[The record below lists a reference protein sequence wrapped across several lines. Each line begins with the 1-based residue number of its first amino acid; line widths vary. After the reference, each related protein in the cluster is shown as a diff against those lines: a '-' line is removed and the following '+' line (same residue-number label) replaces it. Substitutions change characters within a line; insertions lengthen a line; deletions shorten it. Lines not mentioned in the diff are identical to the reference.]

1 MSVRK
6 NVWADIQQRYV
17 YTKTKTQSSKTK
29 EAAPSAELLLLDGHL
44 PTFRITLWAA
54 RDVASVVSAIWHYK
68 KWSQVSRTGYCKEV
82 PRMPRKIIS

>member
-29 EAAPSAELLLLDGHL
+29 EAAPSAELLLLDSHL
-44 PTFRITLWAA
+44 PTFQITLWAA
-54 RDVASVVSAIWHYK
+54 RDVGSVYVLYDITRNGARYHAQVIVK
-68 KWSQVSRTGYCKEV
+68 KYLRYLEK
-82 PRMPRKIIS
+82 